1 MDTHTSQIST
11 DSLGRRGGPRR
22 RWPEETK
29 RRIVEET
36 FKPGASVAIV
46 ARRYELN
53 ANVVF
58 AWRRL
63 YRADGIGASTDGS
76 ADLIPVKVIAPDTAR
91 KDVPP
96 QACAPQTDSIEV
108 LLAGGTQVRFSGSL
122 AREAFARNHCGGVCA
137 MIVPSGTRIWLVAG
151 ATDRRRYAAK
161 TVMRRV
167 RRRARIC
174 SAAGPISTLHNGRS

>member
-1 MDTHTSQIST
+1 MRLDGHATSKIAT

-22 RWPEETK
+22 RWPEASK

-63 YRADGIGASTDGS
+63 YKVETTDETADNGTN
-76 ADLIPVKVIAPDTAR
+76 LVPVKVIAPD
-91 KDVPP
+91 KPP
-96 QACAPQTDSIEV
+96 SGTSPAYSIEV

-122 AREAFARNHCGGVCA
+122 AREALREIIAAVCL
-137 MIVPSGTRIWLVAG
+137 R
-151 ATDRRRYAAK
+151 
-161 TVMRRV
+161 
-167 RRRARIC
+167 
-174 SAAGPISTLHNGRS
+174 